1 MSLEKIDYVLVHYD
15 SPKTGYHPMQP
26 IDWAC
31 YLLAQRKKMRSQKRF
46 FSCLLAIKIDQ
57 YIFFAKTYEYFGIFN
72 WYSTVWRTRWLH
84 IMTWF
89 FAKGEGF
96 IWCWHLAC
104 FLTKSLLPNY
114 PSPIIVQ
121 SFPLMMTVIGSP
133 WELRC
138 WLRGIHKL
146 RNTGDSF

>member
-1 MSLEKIDYVLVHYD
+1 MAIDLGFQTKYILN
-15 SPKTGYHPMQP
+15 PWCMLFHPMKVP
-26 IDWAC
+26 LKVFSMLFKIHAAC
-31 YLLAQRKKMRSQKRF
+31 CVLAQRKKMRSQKRF

-57 YIFFAKTYEYFGIFN
+57 YIFFTETYEYFGIFN

-133 WELRC
+133 WERE
-138 WLRGIHKL
+138 RDR
-146 RNTGDSF
+146 RN